1 MGAQFVPRTFVE
13 FINLLISGRNR
24 PRKLIFFS
32 INRIGEIFKRV
43 EMYIRATEQTVVVLS
58 CPGSDQTFLFDK
70 IFRITFL
77 FPSIFIYLQSDR
89 FFRSICIFSSIL
101 ARWNIGT
108 LERKTMHLCLAKWR
122 TSVCLPQPLRS
133 IHRGALA
140 LYPANIARWDP
151 YGSDEQLNRNIDYA
165 FRIIFHPPS
174 PL

>member
-58 CPGSDQTFLFDK
+58 SPGLDQTFLFDK

-89 FFRSICIFSSIL
+89 FFRSICIFSSVL

-151 YGSDEQLNRNIDYA
+151 YGSEQLNRNIDYA

>member
-1 MGAQFVPRTFVE
+1 MGAQFVPRTFAE

-89 FFRSICIFSSIL
+89 FFRSICIFSSVL